1 MNLGCDTFGW
11 KEMGFE
17 KLRQIIKGM
26 RNDIQRQSEKMED
39 KKSFS
44 VTLEYERRMG
54 GEKCI

>member
-1 MNLGCDTFGW
+1 
-11 KEMGFE
+11 MGFE